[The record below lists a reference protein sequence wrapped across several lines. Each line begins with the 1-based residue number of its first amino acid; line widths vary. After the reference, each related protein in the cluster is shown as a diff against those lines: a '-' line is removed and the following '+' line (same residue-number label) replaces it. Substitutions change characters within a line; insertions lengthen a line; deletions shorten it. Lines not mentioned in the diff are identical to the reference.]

1 MNTHLSKTSNV
12 LYALLITNINR
23 LNHYQMVMD
32 KSNDIELK
40 LIFLN
45 CAVQSQSFCTTL
57 SKWLGHYQPTTS
69 IQVKKNFMVGIL
81 LKLKALLLSAG
92 RNSLLH
98 RSEDLEQIT
107 LQKYRSAL
115 SVTYLPLALIKD
127 LSKQAKELE
136 ETVHSLKEMHQVAAD
151 KLQAA

>member
-1 MNTHLSKTSNV
+1 MNTHLSKTSSV
-12 LYALLITNINR
+12 LYALLGTNVDR

-57 SKWLGHYQPTTS
+57 SRWIGHYQPS
-69 IQVKKNFMVGIL
+69 QPVVKKNFMVGIL

-98 RSEDLEQIT
+98 RSQDLEQT
-107 LQKYRSAL
+107 TMQKYKNAL
-115 SVTYLPLALIKD
+115 SLSFLPLAIIKD
-127 LSKQAKELE
+127 LAKQEKELE
-136 ETVHSLKEMHQVAAD
+136 ATFHSLRELHQVSAS